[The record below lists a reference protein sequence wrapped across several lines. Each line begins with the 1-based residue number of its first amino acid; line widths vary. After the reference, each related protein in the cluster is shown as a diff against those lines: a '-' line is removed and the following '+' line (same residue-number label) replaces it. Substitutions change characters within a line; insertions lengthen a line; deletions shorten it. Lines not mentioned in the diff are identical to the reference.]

1 MRYITVFKCILCRKS
16 LKTVHKVYQVPC
28 PECEGPMDLDK
39 ISIESSTRK
48 RKPKW
53 SKERGK

>member
-28 PECEGPMDLDK
+28 PECEAPMLLDK
-39 ISIESSTRK
+39 ISILSSK
-48 RKPKW
+48 PNVKPKR
-53 SKERGK
+53 SEERGK